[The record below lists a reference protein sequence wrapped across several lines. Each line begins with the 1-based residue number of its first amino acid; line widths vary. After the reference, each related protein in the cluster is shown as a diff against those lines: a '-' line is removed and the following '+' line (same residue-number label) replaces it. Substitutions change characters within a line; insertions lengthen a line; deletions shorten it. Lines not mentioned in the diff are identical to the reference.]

1 MAGRTPTVILAR
13 ELMFRTCEF
22 SQNFKLDKKEALAFY
37 EKTMAA
43 IEKAC
48 AIKAS
53 NTTVTV
59 GDTV

>member
-1 MAGRTPTVILAR
+1 MILAR